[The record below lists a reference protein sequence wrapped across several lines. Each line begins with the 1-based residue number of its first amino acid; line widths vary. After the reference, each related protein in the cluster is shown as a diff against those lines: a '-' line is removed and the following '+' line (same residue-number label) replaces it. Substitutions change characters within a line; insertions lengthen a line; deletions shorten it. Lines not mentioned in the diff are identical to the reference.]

1 MKSINKLPVLFYLVL
16 LFTSTKV
23 FSQNNLEKEIIIKDS
38 VTTNVSV
45 KGNLQVLTQKIF
57 TDFTT
62 YISGSSKLYKDMD
75 KPMVLVYTKNGEL
88 KPISNDE
95 MKRPLD
101 AVESIEVVYDPRT
114 LPTLYGLNSL
124 TCVIK
129 IKFKE

>member
-1 MKSINKLPVLFYLVL
+1 MNKLLCYIPFYLVL

-23 FSQNNLEKEIIIKDS
+23 FSQNNLEKEIVIKDS

-75 KPMVLVYTKNGEL
+75 KPMVLVYRKNGEL

-114 LPTLYGLNSL
+114 LPTLYGLNSF